1 MRAVELW
8 DRRHMKVLIADDD
21 GVAREALAVA
31 LERLGHEVV
40 VCEDGMQAW
49 QALEAPDA
57 PHLAVLDWMMPA
69 PDGVEICRRLR
80 ERNRRPYQYVILL
93 TSRGRASDVTQ
104 GFEGGADDY
113 LRKPL
118 DPRELR
124 ARLSKAE
131 RVLLLQDEMR
141 AQATI
146 DEPTGL
152 LNGAGIRDRLQLR
165 LTESARTGT
174 PVSVIVVQ
182 LEEDAAGP
190 VETVEDERLRQS
202 VWRMTAH
209 LRPYDEMGRV
219 GRMEFLA
226 ILPACA
232 RAEAAAAAE
241 RMRASLSEPMT
252 TSAQPVQVDAVVG
265 VATADAS
272 APLDADALI
281 AAADAALYQSR
292 RRAGTADPNAA

>member
-1 MRAVELW
+1 
-8 DRRHMKVLIADDD
+8 MKVLIADDD
-21 GVAREALAVA
+21 EVARAALAAA

-40 VCEDGMQAW
+40 VCEDGAQAW

-113 LRKPL
+113 LRKPF

-124 ARLSKAE
+124 ARLHKAE

-152 LNGAGIRDRLQLR
+152 LNGAGIRDRLQQR
-165 LTESARTGT
+165 LAESARTGT
-174 PVSVIVVQ
+174 PVSVIVIQ
-182 LEEDAAGP
+182 LGGDESGGGQAVD
-190 VETVEDERLRQS
+190 DERVRQA

-219 GRMEFLA
+219 GGAEFLA
-226 ILPACA
+226 ILPACV
-232 RAEAAAAAE
+232 RA
-241 RMRASLSEPMT
+241 
-252 TSAQPVQVDAVVG
+252 
-265 VATADAS
+265 
-272 APLDADALI
+272 
-281 AAADAALYQSR
+281 
-292 RRAGTADPNAA
+292 

>member
-1 MRAVELW
+1 
-8 DRRHMKVLIADDD
+8 MKVLIADDD
-21 GVAREALAVA
+21 EVARAALTAA

-40 VCEDGMQAW
+40 ACEDGAHAW
-49 QALEAPDA
+49 QLLEAPDA
-57 PHLAVLDWMMPA
+57 PALAVLDWMMPA

-80 ERNRRPYQYVILL
+80 ARNRRPYQYVILL
-93 TSRGRASDVTQ
+93 TSRGRASDVTD

-124 ARLSKAE
+124 ARLHKAE

-152 LNGAGIRDRLQLR
+152 LNGAGIRERLQQR
-165 LTESARTGT
+165 LAESARTGT
-174 PVSVIVVQ
+174 PVSAIVVQ
-182 LEEDAAGP
+182 LAEAVD
-190 VETVEDERLRQS
+190 DERVRQA

-219 GRMEFLA
+219 AGAEFLA
-226 ILPACA
+226 VLPACGK
-232 RAEAAAAAE
+232 AEATAAAE
-241 RMRASLSEPMT
+241 RMRASLAEPFDP
-252 TSAQPVQVDAVVG
+252 SVQPVRINASVG
-265 VATADAS
+265 VATADSS

-281 AAADAALYQSR
+281 AAADAAL
-292 RRAGTADPNAA
+292 A